1 LFMGCEVWVGMS
13 VRVVGNDL
21 SKLLY
26 FTFGMGVRYGW
37 RLLCVVLFYTRQG
50 MVRDSAAISI
60 S

>member
-1 LFMGCEVWVGMS
+1 
-13 VRVVGNDL
+13 VRVVNNDL

-37 RLLCVVLFYTRQG
+37 RLLCVVLFYTRRG